1 MSIAAVVHL
10 LQTLVTPASFQTYAA
25 VPRPSFSQYAAH
37 FPRRPKSKPF
47 ATRRNDAWVYEP
59 SQQQA
64 ANSNCSADAVAH
76 RKSDAPGAR
85 FETVTSSDLISSQEQ
100 MATNSRQIENATVP
114 VSVHPF
120 AANEEQAPLPQREHE
135 GSISTA
141 VPGTP
146 QINDEA
152 SIYAHAHSS
161 PLQCEETADSS
172 DCSQALEGDP
182 ELQSSTIWE
191 TFNSRLSQRHT
202 QRTLWKNQRRKQQ
215 GEQAKYEATEFEMVL
230 QKLRKLGDGS
240 VTGRRNE
247 ADTPLDPLEDDPE
260 TQHHCEHR
268 RKVAFK
274 CRERTGKHRVN
285 YGEFRGTP
293 NCRSKPPQP

>member
-1 MSIAAVVHL
+1 MQHSDAYVSIAAVVHL

-25 VPRPSFSQYAAH
+25 VPRLSFSQYAAH
-37 FPRRPKSKPF
+37 FARRPKSRPL

-64 ANSNCSADAVAH
+64 TNSNCSADAVAE
-76 RKSDAPGAR
+76 RKSDAPEAR
-85 FETVTSSDLISSQEQ
+85 FESVTSSDLISSQEQ
-100 MATNSRQIENATVP
+100 TATSSRQIENATVP

-146 QINDEA
+146 QINYEA
-152 SIYAHAHSS
+152 SIYVHAHSS
-161 PLQCEETADSS
+161 PLQREETAESR
-172 DCSQALEGDP
+172 DCSQALEVDR

-191 TFNSRLSQRHT
+191 TFNSHSSQRHT
-202 QRTLWKNQRRKQQ
+202 QKNLRKNQRRKQQ
-215 GEQAKYEATEFEMVL
+215 GEQTKYEETAFEMVL

-240 VTGRRNE
+240 VTARRKE

-260 TQHHCEHR
+260 TQQHREHR
-268 RKVAFK
+268 QKVAFQ

-285 YGEFRGTP
+285 YGDT
-293 NCRSKPPQP
+293 